1 MTETEL
7 KKQVDRG
14 ELKRF
19 YFLYGP
25 EKYMLQRHAER
36 IMSKAGAAVFED
48 FNLQKFDG
56 REASVEAISVAV
68 TALPFMAERKCV
80 AVSDFDVES
89 RNAADM
95 EKFNQL
101 LADLPET
108 TVLLFY
114 YPGLE
119 FDPKRA
125 AKWKKIIALAEKQGE
140 SVCFERRSEADL
152 EKLLCTAAAKRFC
165 DLSRQNAG
173 KIIRSCGNDL
183 QTLFNELEKLCAFT
197 GEGEITSATIEKLV
211 TKNLESTVFL
221 LAKAV
226 VAGDPQKAYSI
237 LDLLFSQN
245 EEPVAI
251 LAVLSSSYVDMYRAA
266 ASIRSGLAVTEAAK
280 HFDYKG
286 KEFRL
291 RNAERDSRGVSLPV
305 LRRSLDVLLK
315 ADLALKGARGDR
327 RITLERY
334 IAELLLLAKGGELA

>member
-1 MTETEL
+1 MTEAEL

-14 ELKRF
+14 DLKRF

-36 IMSKAGAAVFED
+36 IMSKAGAAVFAD
-48 FNLQKFDG
+48 FNLQRFDG

-80 AVSDFDVES
+80 AVSDFDVEARS
-89 RNAADM
+89 AADM
-95 EKFNQL
+95 EKLNQL
-101 LADLPET
+101 LASLPET

-140 SVCFERRSEADL
+140 SVCFERRSESDL
-152 EKLLCTAAAKRFC
+152 EKILCTAAAKR
-165 DLSRQNAG
+165 L
-173 KIIRSCGNDL
+173 IRSCGNDL

-197 GEGEITSATIEKLV
+197 GEGEITPAAIEKLT

-334 IAELLLLAKGGELA
+334 IAELLLLAKGGEPV